1 MEELKALAEY
11 DVYLKEMQSDKLGT
25 VEQIAYFVNYLIDR
39 DLKLA
44 PLKNLQG
51 LVWTEGYANGSLK
64 GHVYPDV
71 PEAFKS
77 WRADNLSIAIYSSG
91 SVKAQKLLFG
101 QSIAGDLLP
110 YIADHFDTVIGHK
123 QQQESYANIVEKLQV
138 KAEHVVFLTDI
149 IKGLSRMM
157 IWN

>member
-51 LVWTEGYANGSLK
+51 MSNAKKHYWYFN
-64 GHVYPDV
+64 
-71 PEAFKS
+71 F
-77 WRADNLSIAIYSSG
+77 
-91 SVKAQKLLFG
+91 
-101 QSIAGDLLP
+101 
-110 YIADHFDTVIGHK
+110 
-123 QQQESYANIVEKLQV
+123 
-138 KAEHVVFLTDI
+138 
-149 IKGLSRMM
+149 
-157 IWN
+157 